1 MEKEYRLAPNS
12 TRSLTVKWGKKGGK
26 MAIYR
31 RFFMSKFQSQTFL
44 YVSSVFHIRGAG
56 NLGSVSGAL

>member
-1 MEKEYRLAPNS
+1 
-12 TRSLTVKWGKKGGK
+12 